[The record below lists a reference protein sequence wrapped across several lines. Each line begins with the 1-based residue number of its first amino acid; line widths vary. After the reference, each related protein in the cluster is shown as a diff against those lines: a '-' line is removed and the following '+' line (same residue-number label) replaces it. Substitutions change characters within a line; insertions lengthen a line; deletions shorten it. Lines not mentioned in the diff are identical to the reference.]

1 MAHLDVAPVEGSG
14 STPRSAGTSW
24 TATSGAAGRLTTRA
38 AWWEICAAVERLTGD
53 RFTPAQDIWLSFDC
67 NEEASGTAALAG
79 EELKKQGV
87 KPWFVIDEGGV
98 IVSEAFPGGAA
109 PIGVIGVTEKGVTSV
124 ELGVEGR
131 GGHASTP
138 ARMGPRPR
146 TVRAITCLDRS
157 PTVLSDPVPR
167 LEERQQRQ
175 GFMVLDDRQMIDQI
189 VMRRQALASLEAGEA
204 AELLDYVDRARAAG
218 ERAGGQARGRRR
230 VEAAVHE
237 LSLAMTLPVPTIE
250 RRVVRARRLR
260 STMPQVWQAW
270 HDGRISTAHVIGID
284 RAATR
289 LLHPASVATLDDL
302 AVDRLAALTPGQATR
317 WLDRWVER
325 TESAE
330 SARRHQV
337 AYRDRK
343 VALRPLGDGM
353 TRMTADITAGDAAAI
368 MQKLT
373 GTAHQLPADD
383 DRTIDQARADLLVD
397 TLLDR
402 RAGGLGYRAVI
413 GITVPLSSL
422 MGFSDAPGELTDRSA
437 TIPAHIVRA
446 AMADQTSLLY

>member
-1 MAHLDVAPVEGSG
+1 
-14 STPRSAGTSW
+14 
-24 TATSGAAGRLTTRA
+24 
-38 AWWEICAAVERLTGD
+38 
-53 RFTPAQDIWLSFDC
+53 
-67 NEEASGTAALAG
+67 
-79 EELKKQGV
+79 
-87 KPWFVIDEGGV
+87 
-98 IVSEAFPGGAA
+98 
-109 PIGVIGVTEKGVTSV
+109 
-124 ELGVEGR
+124 
-131 GGHASTP
+131 
-138 ARMGPRPR
+138 
-146 TVRAITCLDRS
+146 
-157 PTVLSDPVPR
+157 
-167 LEERQQRQ
+167 
-175 GFMVLDDRQMIDQI
+175 VLDDQQMIDQI
-189 VMRRQALASLEAGEA
+189 VVRRQALASLEAGEA
-204 AELLDYVDRARAAG
+204 AELLEYVDRARAAG

-250 RRVVRARRLR
+250 RRVARAHRLR

-270 HDGRISTAHVIGID
+270 HDGRISTAHVISID

-289 LLHPASVATLDDL
+289 LVHPASVATLDDL
-302 AVDRLAALTPGQATR
+302 AVDRLAPLTPGQATR

-330 SARRHQV
+330 SARRHQI

-343 VALRPLGDGM
+343 IGLRPLGDGM

-368 MQKLT
+368 LQKLT

-402 RAGGLGYRAVI
+402 RTGGLGYRAVI

-446 AMADQTSLLY
+446 AMVDQASLLYRLVTDDIGNLMTISWLGRFAPARLNQVLEFRDGTSVFPTSSVPARMCDTDHNDPWPAPTSAANTGPLNRRAHHLKTEGHLSLRQPTPGAFAWTTRTGHTYTRHPEPLPVADWDLTSLPWTEASADMPVDPWAAEFAQMLEALDAA